1 MTYEEWVKEYENFN
15 EPEGGWTIDQYD
27 RAEYCAMARC
37 ELAADYPEYYEKYYA
52 IKED

>member
-27 RAEYCAMARC
+27 HAEYCAMVFC
-37 ELAADYPEYYEKYYA
+37 ELAADYPEYCEKYYA
-52 IKED
+52 IKEN